1 MEANRKELK
10 ENIKF
15 FTEIDPV
22 GRIVYKRLEKL

>member
-1 MEANRKELK
+1 MEVNRKELK

-22 GRIVYKRLEKL
+22 GGIVYKRLEKL

>member
-1 MEANRKELK
+1 MEVNRKELK

>member
-1 MEANRKELK
+1 MEVSRKELK